1 MKKYKLTPLG
11 EERAKSKNPI
21 LQKGSRKVNLQK
33 ATEEE
38 LEFLY
43 GKSEKYTGY
52 TSRYVVL
59 ATGQKAPAK
68 KPEAST

>member
-1 MKKYKLTPLG
+1 MKKYKLTGLG
-11 EERAKSKNPI
+11 EARAKSKNPI
-21 LQKGSRKVNLQK
+21 LQKGSRRVDLQK
-33 ATEEE
+33 ATDEE

-43 GKSEKYTGY
+43 GKSGKYTGY

-59 ATGQKAPAK
+59 ATGQKTPTK

>member
-1 MKKYKLTPLG
+1 MKKYKLTALG
-11 EERAKSKNPI
+11 EARANSKNPI
-21 LQKGSRKVNLQK
+21 LQKGSRKVNLK
-33 ATEEE
+33 TATEEE

-43 GKSEKYTGY
+43 GKSGKYTGY
-52 TSRYVVL
+52 TSQYVAL